1 MSRSVVLAFSALFL
15 ATSLL
20 LGDAAAAGAEWC
32 EEDPTFIVNGSL
44 VDITTTFPYR
54 YAGTVSG
61 PVEFEL
67 LVPENV
73 NAAAVA
79 LPGTVPVTAKIRQEL
94 PAWRGIGLLP
104 VVARVTVRARAS
116 FDTQTRVTGLNVRLT
131 WTVPGRSNDTT
142 HSRFSLIG
150 FAL

>member
-67 LVPENV
+67 
-73 NAAAVA
+73 
-79 LPGTVPVTAKIRQEL
+79 

-142 HSRFSLIG
+142 
-150 FAL
+150 